1 MDENLLKVGKYDN
14 KFNEI
19 LGIEIAEVE
28 IYRSKDPKG
37 YTPKF
42 LREELGL

>member
-28 IYRSKDPKG
+28 FIDPKD
-37 YTPKF
+37 F
-42 LREELGL
+42 LHIC